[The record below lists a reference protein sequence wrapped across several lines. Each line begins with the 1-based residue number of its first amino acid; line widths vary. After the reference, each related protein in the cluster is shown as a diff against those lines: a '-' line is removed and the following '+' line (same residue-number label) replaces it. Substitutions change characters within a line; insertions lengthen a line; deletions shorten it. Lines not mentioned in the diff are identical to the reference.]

1 MKYAIFAL
9 VIVLVLVLSTFGV
22 QNPTPVNVRF
32 LQFESGFVPLSVI
45 LLLSTLIGMLLVV
58 LMGLPGRVQRSR
70 EARQLRH
77 HLAAATEQIATLK
90 DRLPRP
96 VMQPLPE
103 ERGEPVGRSV
113 V

>member
-1 MKYAIFAL
+1 MKYVIFAL
-9 VIVLVLVLSTFGV
+9 AIFLVLVLTTFGV
-22 QNPTPVNVRF
+22 QNPAPVNVRF

-70 EARQLRH
+70 EGRQLRQ
-77 HLAAATEQIATLK
+77 HLAAATEQVVTLK

-103 ERGEPVGRSV
+103 EHVK
-113 V
+113 